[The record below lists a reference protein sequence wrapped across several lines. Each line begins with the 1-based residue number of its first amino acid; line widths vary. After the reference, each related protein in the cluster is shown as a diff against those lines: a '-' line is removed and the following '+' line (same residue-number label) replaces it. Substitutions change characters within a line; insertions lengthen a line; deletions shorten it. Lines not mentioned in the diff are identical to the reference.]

1 MIIDFLAFILDNIAS
16 SSNVNG
22 LLMSNKA
29 IIKSLLFIISLLFS
43 TPSFSTT
50 LFVSLIPAVSIKFS
64 VTPFIVM
71 FPSTMSLVVPSI
83 SVTIALSSFI
93 SKFNKLLLPTFGFPT
108 IPTFIPLFKSV
119 PFSLSLTSF
128 SKSDCISF
136 IFVFNSS
143 FVYIIASSYS
153 G

>member
-1 MIIDFLAFILDNIAS
+1 MNLFKSIFVGKSVLFKMIIDFLAFILDNIAS

-93 SKFNKLLLPTFGFPT
+93 SKFNKLLLPTF
-108 IPTFIPLFKSV
+108 
-119 PFSLSLTSF
+119 
-128 SKSDCISF
+128 
-136 IFVFNSS
+136 
-143 FVYIIASSYS
+143 
-153 G
+153 